1 MAGSAAMA
9 ADPAAT
15 PQRTSH
21 LRPKTPGTSTVWVN
35 IGTGGSGSTTA
46 GSAGGSGGDTW
57 LNITSNAAPASTADG
72 IRANGST
79 SRTGGTAPVTSV
91 GGVTGGSGGTA
102 ARRRHGFGRRRR
114 RLSRINGGFTGG
126 NGLAVSGDGGGGGGA
141 GNGAGNGVTATSING
156 GTGGGGGSGQAALV
170 ACGADGG
177 VGSGGSGGGGGAG
190 RNTNSAVAF
199 KGGAGGAGTSAA
211 ITAGGSAGA
220 GGGGGG
226 GGGSN
231 NTARP
236 AVRAAMRAITA
247 VVVVVVVR
255 ASPHR
260 ATVATARRARSSLHT
275 RSRARASGR
284 HLGQVRRRAL
294 VRQRRFRRAHHQES
308 GPQQALEARLR
319 SGLAHRREQAA
330 QRLSAQALQLGRERH
345 LASERHPRPD
355 SLSHLRQAHRAA
367 PERRLASEPARPL
380 WLVRQAER
388 DQQQASAH
396 RRRLQPEAR
405 QEHQRRRQ
413 CRSSRA
419 LHQGPAAQLR
429 SAHRSASGL
438 EAPQERALQP
448 RQARHRL

>member
-1 MAGSAAMA
+1 MRAPRFPCPALLRAARRYGCRLARAAPVQPPPRAMA
-9 ADPAAT
+9 ALVLTLGSTRPRTQRRRQPPMACSPKHPATSGNRRPPHRRAARAPTASARPPRSGSQAVTAGRRSARVAAAVVRQAHRSAATATPVTASTERMAAAAAVRALQATARRRPRPPAARAAPARDRPQAAPATARPMVAPGRTARAVVVVQAAT
-15 PQRTSH
+15 P
-21 LRPKTPGTSTVWVN
+21 
-35 IGTGGSGSTTA
+35 TA
-46 GSAGGSGGDTW
+46 RLPLPVVPVA
-57 LNITSNAAPASTADG
+57 
-72 IRANGST
+72 RAR
-79 SRTGGTAPVTSV
+79 SRQSPQ
-91 GGVTGGSGGTA
+91 A
-102 ARRRHGFGRRRR
+102 AR
-114 RLSRINGGFTGG
+114 
-126 NGLAVSGDGGGGGGA
+126 LA
-141 GNGAGNGVTATSING
+141 
-156 GTGGGGGSGQAALV
+156 Q
-170 ACGADGG
+170 
-177 VGSGGSGGGGGAG
+177 
-190 RNTNSAVAF
+190 AVAVV
-199 KGGAGGAGTSAA
+199 AVAA
-211 ITAGGSAGA
+211 RT
-220 GGGGGG
+220 
-226 GGGSN
+226 
-231 NTARP
+231 TPDRP

-260 ATVATARRARSSLHT
+260 ATVATARKARSSLHT

-355 SLSHLRQAHRAA
+355 SLSHLRQAHRTA

-380 WLVRQAER
+380 CLVPQAER
-388 DQQQASAH
+388 DQQPASVH

-438 EAPQERALQP
+438 EAPQERAQQP